1 VSAAV
6 PFLAV
11 RAPAGSWFMAVP
23 ESQWLRTRH
32 IPVSTSSRL
41 ARTSVSSIAP
51 TARRWVCRSKAL
63 ACISSFTPHFG
74 FRGRHSRPETG
85 RRVSR
90 SARHPAAQP
99 YVARDQH
106 RYRSSSHRQAARSHG
121 PAIVPR
127 TDIETFIPFRGPQDH
142 TDTDEY
148 RARTDEAGP
157 QDRQHD
163 RNTRQSACTNKRQF
177 HRADQR

>member
-1 VSAAV
+1 MASNAAH
-6 PFLAV
+6 P
-11 RAPAGSWFMAVP
+11 RIDK
-23 ESQWLRTRH
+23 QQ
-32 IPVSTSSRL
+32 
-41 ARTSVSSIAP
+41 ARTDKRQFNRTDSATLGLQVESPGVHQLVHA
-51 TARRWVCRSKAL
+51 AL
-63 ACISSFTPHFG
+63 R

-163 RNTRQSACTNKRQF
+163 RNTRQSGCTNKRQF